1 MEQSLKLIHT
11 IAKFILYGALS
22 ISGIFLIILWYKS
35 RSKEDL
41 IWKGD
46 EFLYNYDKY
55 LICQERKNN
64 FEKLLDQLEKENT
77 KDEGGKTALR
87 TKIEGMKAMMRVIA
101 TLYNEMSD
109 YADPRVLKDK
119 NLPKKLEVVQ

>member
-1 MEQSLKLIHT
+1 MEQLRNIVKI
-11 IAKFILYGALS
+11 IVWVALS
-22 ISGIFLIILWYKS
+22 ISAIFLIIFCYKS
-35 RSKEDL
+35 RSKLDR